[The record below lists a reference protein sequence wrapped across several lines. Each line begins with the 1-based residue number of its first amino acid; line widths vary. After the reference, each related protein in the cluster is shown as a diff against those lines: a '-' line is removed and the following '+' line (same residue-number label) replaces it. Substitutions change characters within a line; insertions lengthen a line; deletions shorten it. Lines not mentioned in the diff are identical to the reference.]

1 MSEHLSSR
9 GISEWASG
17 TRPPEVEN
25 HLHECAECREELTRL
40 HGALSDFRDSLRS
53 WGAAEGAPPQ
63 PMWRTENAQG
73 AHRLRWALAAMV
85 LVLLAAIP
93 VYLARDRPR
102 PGGTSA
108 EDAVLLEQIDANV
121 SRTVPATM
129 EPLTSL
135 VSWSSTNPAAAT
147 AKSLTKR

>member
-1 MSEHLSSR
+1 MSGHLSSR
-9 GISEWASG
+9 EISEWASG
-17 TRPPEVEN
+17 TRTADREN

-53 WGAAEGAPPQ
+53 WSAAEGAPPR
-63 PMWRTENAQG
+63 PMWRTESAHG
-73 AHRLRWALAAMV
+73 THRLRWAMVAMA

-93 VYLARDRPR
+93 VYLARERPH
-102 PGGTSA
+102 PVDTSA
-108 EDAVLLEQIDANV
+108 EDTVLLEQIDANV

-129 EPLTSL
+129 EPLTGL
-135 VSWSSTNPAAAT
+135 VSWSSTNPAAS